1 MIETPRPAPARVL
14 KQRDAQAAVARP
26 AITPTEAPR
35 VPVSTEAVRPAPPAS
50 ARCVAKEARVVT
62 AEGGAQAI
70 EVRCSCG
77 EWTRVE
83 ITPAEVSR

>member
-14 KQRDAQAAVARP
+14 KQRDVLAAATRP
-26 AITPTEAPR
+26 AIEMADVPR
-35 VPVSTEAVRPAPPAS
+35 VPAATEPERPASAAG
-50 ARCVAKEARVVT
+50 ARCVAKEARIV
-62 AEGGAQAI
+62 ASEGGAQAI

-83 ITPAEVSR
+83 VAPAQVSR